1 MGRPGNRVISRPRP
15 EPGASRGEPHRNF
28 VDGANLFDLERRAAV
43 YVDKILKGAKPGD
56 LPVKQPAKLELVVN
70 RRAAGAIGLAIPL
83 ALLQRADRVI
93 D

>member
-1 MGRPGNRVISRPRP
+1 
-15 EPGASRGEPHRNF
+15 
-28 VDGANLFDLERRAAV
+28 
-43 YVDKILKGAKPGD
+43 VDKILKGAKPGD